1 MATNEIYRPGWELA
15 VACTHPTTPLTGQP
29 CRLGDRTGVVQVSE
43 DATSGKASVD
53 FGPGVWDLSVK
64 GVNDAG
70 DSAVA
75 IGDNLYYVDADVND
89 GTGFLSKKTGGRY
102 FGQALEAVTSGATA
116 TINVAHDPGIGWGR
130 ATIPTGAIK
139 TAVIAGG
146 SAGNLTVTGIKTS
159 DELVGVVRLDRDAT
173 AANINLS
180 SLLSEFTITA
190 TDTINNTGGTATIGD
205 ALLIIYVDHTS

>member
-1 MATNEIYRPGWELA
+1 MATNEIYTPGWELA

-43 DATSGKASVD
+43 DATTGKASVN
-53 FGPGVWDLSVK
+53 FGPGVWTLSVK
-64 GVNDAG
+64 GVDDAG
-70 DSAVA
+70 NTAVA
-75 IGDNLYYVDADVND
+75 VGDNLYYVDSDIND

-102 FGQALEAVTSGATA
+102 FGQALETVNSGSTT

-130 ATIPTGAIK
+130 AVIPTGAIK

-146 SAGNLTVTGIKTS
+146 AAGNLTVTGINTT

-173 AANINLS
+173 AANINIS
-180 SLLSEFTITA
+180 SLLSEFTISA
-190 TDTINNTGGTATIGD
+190 ADTINNTGGTNTTGD
-205 ALLIIYVDHTS
+205 SLLVIYVDHS